1 MWYDN
6 TMKKAKKLKV
16 RRNIKD
22 SVFTDLF
29 RDKKYML
36 QLYKALHPEDKSATT
51 KDIKI
56 VTLKAIVVNDI
67 YNDLGMI
74 IKDKIIFLLESQ
86 STWSVNILVRM
97 FLYLANTYKNYLTK
111 NKVNLYGS
119 KKVKL
124 PIPELYVIYV
134 GKDKIKNKTISL
146 NKEYFINKSPID
158 LKIKVITESEKNNIV
173 GEYIEFS
180 KITNKLVKKYGY
192 KKVTA
197 EKIVNECI
205 KKNILSEYLV
215 NRREEVIDIMGILFD
230 QDTVTEFYENEIY
243 ENGKAEGMQQGMKQG
258 MKQGMQQGMQQGML
272 KVLIEMVKDKLLS
285 VAEASKR
292 LGVSEKEF
300 MRLAKA

>member
-1 MWYDN
+1 
-6 TMKKAKKLKV
+6 MKRGTKPKS

-29 RDKKYML
+29 RDKKYTL
-36 QLYKALHPEDKSATT
+36 QLYKALHTEDKNVTT

-97 FLYLANTYKNYLTK
+97 FLYLASTYKNYLTK
-111 NKVNLYGS
+111 NKVNLYGT
-119 KKVKL
+119 KNVKL
-124 PIPELYVIYV
+124 PVPELYVIYV
-134 GKDKIKNKTISL
+134 GKDKIENKTISL
-146 NKEYFINKSPID
+146 NKEYFNNKSPID

-205 KKNILSEYLV
+205 KKNILTEYLED
-215 NRREEVIDIMGILFD
+215 RREEVIDIMGILFD

-243 ENGKAEGMQQGMKQG
+243 ENGKAEGMQQGIKQG
-258 MKQGMQQGMQQGML
+258 IKQGMQQGTL
-272 KVLIEMVKDKLLS
+272 KTIVNMFKKGIIKIKDAAK
-285 VAEASKR
+285 E

-300 MRLAKA
+300 MKLAKA

>member
-1 MWYDN
+1 
-6 TMKKAKKLKV
+6 MKRGTKPKS

-29 RDKKYML
+29 RDKKYTL
-36 QLYKALHPEDKSATT
+36 QLYKALHPEDKNVTT

-86 STWSVNILVRM
+86 STWSVNILVRL

-124 PIPELYVIYV
+124 PVPELYVIYV
-134 GKDKIKNKTISL
+134 GKDKIRNKTISL
-146 NKEYFINKSPID
+146 NKEYFSNKSPID

-180 KITNKLVKKYGY
+180 RITNKLVKKYGY

-205 KKNILSEYLV
+205 KKNVLTEYLED
-215 NRREEVIDIMGILFD
+215 RKEEVIDIMGILFN

-243 ENGKAEGMQQGMKQG
+243 ENGKAEGMKQG
-258 MKQGMQQGMQQGML
+258 SL
-272 KVLIEMVKDKLLS
+272 KTIVNMFKKGIIKITDAAKE
-285 VAEASKR
+285 

-300 MRLAKA
+300 MKLAKA

>member
-1 MWYDN
+1 
-6 TMKKAKKLKV
+6 MKRGIKPKS

-29 RDKKYML
+29 RDKKYTL
-36 QLYKALHPEDKSATT
+36 QLYKALHPEDKNVTT

-86 STWSVNILVRM
+86 STWSVNILVRL

-124 PIPELYVIYV
+124 PVPELYVIYV
-134 GKDKIKNKTISL
+134 GKDKIRNKTISL
-146 NKEYFINKSPID
+146 NKEYFSNKSPID

-180 KITNKLVKKYGY
+180 RITNKLVKKYGY

-205 KKNILSEYLV
+205 KKNVLTEYLED
-215 NRREEVIDIMGILFD
+215 RKEEVIDIMGILFN

-243 ENGKAEGMQQGMKQG
+243 ENGKAEGMKQG
-258 MKQGMQQGMQQGML
+258 SL
-272 KVLIEMVKDKLLS
+272 KTIVNMFKKGIIKITDAAKE
-285 VAEASKR
+285 

-300 MRLAKA
+300 MKLAKA

>member
-1 MWYDN
+1 
-6 TMKKAKKLKV
+6 MKRSIRPKS
-16 RRNIKD
+16 RRYIKD

-29 RDKKYML
+29 RDKKYTL
-36 QLYKALHPEDKSATT
+36 ELYKALHPEDKSVTT

-97 FLYLANTYKNYLTK
+97 FLYLAHTYKNYLTK

-124 PIPELYVIYV
+124 PVPELYVIYV
-134 GKDKIKNKTISL
+134 GKDKVNNKTISL
-146 NKEYFINKSPID
+146 NKEYFNNKSPID

-197 EKIVNECI
+197 ERIVNECI
-205 KKNILSEYLV
+205 KKNILTEYLED
-215 NRREEVIDIMGILFD
+215 RREEVVDIMGILFD

-243 ENGKAEGMQQGMKQG
+243 ENGKSVGIQQGIQKGAVNAIVNMFRKGLIKITDAAKELG
-258 MKQGMQQGMQQGML
+258 M
-272 KVLIEMVKDKLLS
+272 
-285 VAEASKR
+285 
-292 LGVSEKEF
+292 SEKEF
-300 MRLAKA
+300 IKLAKA

>member
-1 MWYDN
+1 
-6 TMKKAKKLKV
+6 MKKAKKLKIK
-16 RRNIKD
+16 RNIKD

-29 RDKKYML
+29 RDKKYAL
-36 QLYKALHPEDKSATT
+36 QLYKALHPEDKSVTT

-86 STWSVNILVRM
+86 STWSTNILVRM

-111 NKVNLYGS
+111 NKVNLYGV

-124 PIPELYVIYV
+124 PVPELYVIYV
-134 GKDKIKNKTISL
+134 GKDKIKDKTISL
-146 NKEYFINKSPID
+146 NKEYFNGKSPID
-158 LKIKVITESEKNNIV
+158 LKIRVITDLEKKNIV
-173 GEYIEFS
+173 SEYIEFS
-180 KITNKLVKKYGY
+180 KITNKLVGKYGY

-205 KKNILSEYLV
+205 KKNILTEYLED
-215 NRREEVIDIMGILFD
+215 RREEVIDIMGILFD

-243 ENGKAEGMQQGMKQG
+243 ENGKAEGMQQGMQQG
-258 MKQGMQQGMQQGML
+258 IQQGMQQGKL
-272 KVLIEMVKDKLLS
+272 KVLIDMVKDKLLS
-285 VAEASKR
+285 VAEAAKR

-300 MRLAKA
+300 MRLSKA

>member
-6 TMKKAKKLKV
+6 TMKKAEKLKV

-29 RDKKYML
+29 RDKKYTL

-111 NKVNLYGS
+111 NKINLYGN

-124 PIPELYVIYV
+124 PVPELYVIYV

-146 NKEYFINKSPID
+146 NKEYFNNKSPID
-158 LKIKVITESEKNNIV
+158 LKIKVITETGKNNIV
-173 GEYIEFS
+173 GEYIDGILANGLMSLIFGFA
-180 KITNKLVKKYGY
+180 YGY
-192 KKVTA
+192 
-197 EKIVNECI
+197 
-205 KKNILSEYLV
+205 
-215 NRREEVIDIMGILFD
+215 IMHLFAD
-230 QDTVTEFYENEIY
+230 MF
-243 ENGKAEGMQQGMKQG
+243 NGKGIPLFWPLMRG
-258 MKQGMQQGMQQGML
+258 
-272 KVLIEMVKDKLLS
+272 KVHIMDIDSSGWQAWTFCIV
-285 VAEASKR
+285 
-292 LGVSEKEF
+292 F
-300 MRLAKA
+300 LAIAGFIIFSSNI

>member
-1 MWYDN
+1 
-6 TMKKAKKLKV
+6 MKKVKSLKA
-16 RRNIKD
+16 RHNIKD

-29 RDKKYML
+29 RDKKYTL
-36 QLYKALHPEDKSATT
+36 QLYEALHPEDKNVTT

-86 STWSVNILVRM
+86 STWSVNILVRL

-124 PIPELYVIYV
+124 PTPELYVIYV

-146 NKEYFINKSPID
+146 NKEYFNNKSPID

-205 KKNILSEYLV
+205 KKNILTEYLED
-215 NRREEVIDIMGILFD
+215 RREEVIDIMGILFD

-243 ENGKAEGMQQGMKQG
+243 ENGKAEGMKQG
-258 MKQGMQQGMQQGML
+258 MKQGSL
-272 KVLIEMVKDKLLS
+272 KTIVNMFKKGIIKITDAAKE
-285 VAEASKR
+285 

-300 MRLAKA
+300 MKLAKA

>member
-1 MWYDN
+1 MWYYN
-6 TMKKAKKLKV
+6 TINNHIKLKS

-29 RDKKYML
+29 RDKKYTL
-36 QLYKALHPEDKSATT
+36 ELYKALHPEDKSVTT

-97 FLYLANTYKNYLTK
+97 FLYLAHTYKNYLTK

-124 PIPELYVIYV
+124 PVPELYVIYV
-134 GKDKIKNKTISL
+134 GKDKINNKTISL
-146 NKEYFINKSPID
+146 NKEYFNNKSPID

-205 KKNILSEYLV
+205 KKNILTEYLED
-215 NRREEVIDIMGILFD
+215 RREEVVDIMGILFD

-243 ENGKAEGMQQGMKQG
+243 ENGKSVGIQQGMRQG
-258 MKQGMQQGMQQGML
+258 IQKGAVNAIVNMFRKG
-272 KVLIEMVKDKLLS
+272 LIKITDAAKE
-285 VAEASKR
+285 

-300 MRLAKA
+300 MKLLKA

>member
-1 MWYDN
+1 
-6 TMKKAKKLKV
+6 MKKVKSLKA
-16 RRNIKD
+16 RHNIKD

-29 RDKKYML
+29 RDKKYTL
-36 QLYKALHPEDKSATT
+36 QLYKALHPEDKNVTT

-86 STWSVNILVRM
+86 STWSVNILVRL

-124 PIPELYVIYV
+124 PTPELYVIYV

-146 NKEYFINKSPID
+146 NKEYFNNKSPID
-158 LKIKVITESEKNNIV
+158 LKIKIITESEKNNIV

-180 KITNKLVKKYGY
+180 KVTNRLVKKYGY

-205 KKNILSEYLV
+205 KKNILTEYLED
-215 NRREEVIDIMGILFD
+215 RREEVIDIMGILFD

-243 ENGKAEGMQQGMKQG
+243 ENGKAEGMK
-258 MKQGMQQGMQQGML
+258 QGML
-272 KVLIEMVKDKLLS
+272 KVLIGMVKEKLLS
-285 VAEASKR
+285 VAEAAKR

-300 MRLAKA
+300 MRLSKS

>member
-1 MWYDN
+1 
-6 TMKKAKKLKV
+6 MKKVKSLKA
-16 RRNIKD
+16 RHNIKD

-29 RDKKYML
+29 RDKKYTL
-36 QLYKALHPEDKSATT
+36 QLYEALHPEDKNVTT

-86 STWSVNILVRM
+86 STWSVNILVRL

-124 PIPELYVIYV
+124 PTPELYVIYV

-146 NKEYFINKSPID
+146 NKEYFNNKSPID

-205 KKNILSEYLV
+205 KKNILTEYLED
-215 NRREEVIDIMGILFD
+215 RREEVIDIMGILFD

-243 ENGKAEGMQQGMKQG
+243 ENGKSVGIQQGMRQG
-258 MKQGMQQGMQQGML
+258 IQKGAVNAIVNMFRKG
-272 KVLIEMVKDKLLS
+272 LIKITDAAKE
-285 VAEASKR
+285 

-300 MRLAKA
+300 MKLLKA

>member
-1 MWYDN
+1 
-6 TMKKAKKLKV
+6 MKRGIKPKP

-29 RDKKYML
+29 RDKKYTL
-36 QLYKALHPEDKSATT
+36 QLYKALHPEDKNVTT

-86 STWSVNILVRM
+86 STWSVNILVRL

-111 NKVNLYGS
+111 NKVNLYGT

-124 PIPELYVIYV
+124 PMPELYVIYV

-146 NKEYFINKSPID
+146 NKEYFSNKSPID

-180 KITNKLVKKYGY
+180 RITNKLVKKYGY

-205 KKNILSEYLV
+205 KKNVLTEYLED
-215 NRREEVIDIMGILFD
+215 RKEEVIDIMGILFN

-243 ENGKAEGMQQGMKQG
+243 ENGKAEGMKQG
-258 MKQGMQQGMQQGML
+258 SL
-272 KVLIEMVKDKLLS
+272 KTIVNMFKKGIIKITDAAKE
-285 VAEASKR
+285 

-300 MRLAKA
+300 MKLAKA